1 MSAATTERSA
11 LRSLSTTSSLV
22 SMRPSYL
29 YVGPHVKRFPTQM
42 SDAGLDNRNVDKKT
56 RAVLARNIERR
67 MREAG
72 IRSNIAL
79 GELSGVSDV
88 HIGRVRKELTGAT
101 IDALEGLATALRC
114 EPWELIA
121 DEDSIERLV
130 LRRLRQKP

>member
-1 MSAATTERSA
+1 M
-11 LRSLSTTSSLV
+11 L
-22 SMRPSYL
+22 
-29 YVGPHVKRFPTQM
+29 GPGP
-42 SDAGLDNRNVDKKT
+42 DNPDVDKKT

-88 HIGRVRKELTGAT
+88 HIGRMLKGSSGAT
-101 IDALEGLATALRC
+101 IDALEGLAAALRC